1 MKTAAVRFGTG
12 RVAGRRMDAPFF
24 LNDAKAYLDGLSRCP
39 YDLTTV
45 GDESKEVFFGS
56 IFSRCFVKDVIHG
69 VPYLR
74 ASEIQKADLSGGGLF
89 LANRQAADLE
99 YLRFK
104 KGMILV
110 TCSGTLGK
118 CAYADSRYE
127 DFIGTHDLIRIVPQK
142 SNLLPGVLYAF
153 LAGRFGFAMLTHSQY
168 GSVILHTNPDQVRTI
183 QIPVFPD
190 ELQKRVNR
198 LVLDSARLRE
208 EADAA
213 LKRAV
218 GLFERKAGMAGLE
231 KRMRTGTVRF
241 LAAKD
246 AKTTNRF
253 DAHYRLGR
261 QILDAEKANCHVK
274 FVTIAS
280 VAKRIFIAQRGKRVY
295 TKNGIPFVSTAEM
308 VLFNTVRHSSPI
320 SRFTDGIDEMIVN
333 ENDILV
339 SCDGT
344 VGRSVIVGADMDG
357 IAVSH
362 GALRILVDE
371 RCCSPFYLYCFLR
384 TAYGFAAMCNF
395 SYGSVI
401 QHINDEHVGS
411 IEMPLFGGKVYE
423 SIVADVREYKEK
435 LARAAMK
442 ENEAIGLV
450 ESEIARWQEG
460 GV

>member
-1 MKTAAVRFGTG
+1 MKIAAVRFGTG
-12 RVAGRRMDAPFF
+12 RVAARRMDAPFF
-24 LNDAKAYLDGLSRCP
+24 LNDAKAYIDGLSRCP
-39 YDLTTV
+39 YNLTTV
-45 GDESKEVFFGS
+45 GEESKDVFFGN
-56 IFSRCFVKDVIHG
+56 IFSRCFVKDAIHG

-127 DFIGTHDLIRIVPQK
+127 DFIGTHDLIRIIPQK

-213 LKRAV
+213 RRDAV
-218 GLFERKAGMAGLE
+218 GYFAHYDVEKQPTCFSKRLSKIGFSFAAYNNNLDVDAIRAKYADDSVTIGELSNGIFLPPLFKHIYLDHDNGHPFFTGREITFQNQRPYRWLSPLGVRNIDDYTVTKGTLLVYKSGVIDGGMYGEVRIVDDNLDGASLSNHVARITPKTFSEGCWMYAFLKSSAGFKLLQSLAIGTAIPEMTPKHIA
-231 KRMRTGTVRF
+231 TVRIPRP
-241 LAAKD
+241 
-246 AKTTNRF
+246 NR
-253 DAHYRLGR
+253 DLGKIERLVSEY
-261 QILDAEKANCHVK
+261 I
-274 FVTIAS
+274 S
-280 VAKRIFIAQRGKRVY
+280 KRV
-295 TKNGIPFVSTAEM
+295 KSNNM
-308 VLFNTVRHSSPI
+308 
-320 SRFTDGIDEMIVN
+320 
-333 ENDILV
+333 
-339 SCDGT
+339 
-344 VGRSVIVGADMDG
+344 
-357 IAVSH
+357 
-362 GALRILVDE
+362 
-371 RCCSPFYLYCFLR
+371 
-384 TAYGFAAMCNF
+384 
-395 SYGSVI
+395 
-401 QHINDEHVGS
+401 
-411 IEMPLFGGKVYE
+411 
-423 SIVADVREYKEK
+423 
-435 LARAAMK
+435 

-460 GV
+460 D

>member
-1 MKTAAVRFGTG
+1 MKTAAVRFGAG

-45 GDESKEVFFGS
+45 GDESQDVFFGN
-56 IFSRCFVKDVIHG
+56 IFSRCFVKDAIHG

-127 DFIGTHDLIRIVPQK
+127 EFIGTHDLIRIVPRK
-142 SNLLPGVLYAF
+142 SKLLPGVLYAF

-190 ELQKRVNR
+190 ELQERVNR

-213 LKRAV
+213 QKKAIRYFDCYDLPKQPAFFSKKLSRLCFSWTAYNNNLDVDAIRDSFGVEKVKLSQVSRSIFAPPIFKHIYLSKDNGYPFLSGREMTFQNQRFYRWLSPRGVRNIEEYVIHKGMLLIYVFGTTDGGMIGDVRIADENIDGVCLSNLVVRLVPDDFRTSCWIYAFLKSNAGRRLIQSLAKGSTIQFISTEHIFDVEIPKPNDDSDKIESWIEEYIDKRA
-218 GLFERKAGMAGLE
+218 KSNNM
-231 KRMRTGTVRF
+231 
-241 LAAKD
+241 
-246 AKTTNRF
+246 
-253 DAHYRLGR
+253 
-261 QILDAEKANCHVK
+261 
-274 FVTIAS
+274 
-280 VAKRIFIAQRGKRVY
+280 
-295 TKNGIPFVSTAEM
+295 
-308 VLFNTVRHSSPI
+308 
-320 SRFTDGIDEMIVN
+320 
-333 ENDILV
+333 
-339 SCDGT
+339 
-344 VGRSVIVGADMDG
+344 
-357 IAVSH
+357 
-362 GALRILVDE
+362 
-371 RCCSPFYLYCFLR
+371 
-384 TAYGFAAMCNF
+384 
-395 SYGSVI
+395 
-401 QHINDEHVGS
+401 
-411 IEMPLFGGKVYE
+411 
-423 SIVADVREYKEK
+423 
-435 LARAAMK
+435 
-442 ENEAIGLV
+442 ENEAIDMV
-450 ESEIARWQEG
+450 EREIESWQEG
-460 GV
+460 GE